1 MVQCLVKDRG
11 LSERQACKQV
21 KLPRST
27 CIYIKKPKQDEEI
40 IDALTSLIAKHPSI
54 GFWMSF
60 YRLRLLGYKWNH
72 KRVYRVYTGLKL
84 NIRRRAKKRLPA
96 RVKQELFQPAQ
107 ANQVWSIDFMHDSL
121 WDGRNYRLLNV
132 IDDYNRQ
139 VLAIEADTSL
149 PVLRLL
155 RVLERLKEVHGLPQ
169 MIRVDNG
176 PEFISHKLDYWCR
189 ENKIQ
194 LTFIQP
200 GKPTQ
205 NAYIER
211 LNGSLRRELL
221 NAYIFKTISEVREK
235 TEEWMLDYNTNRPH
249 KSLNYNPPV
258 QAGRNKSYSD
268 KDLAALAGQKS
279 DGGNNFY
286 LDDKNEKS
294 NFKPNLLNGSKIG

>member
-1 MVQCLVKDRG
+1 M
-11 LSERQACKQV
+11 
-21 KLPRST
+21 LPRST
-27 CIYIKKPKQDEEI
+27 CLYVKQPKQDEEI
-40 IDALTSLIAKHPSI
+40 IDALTSLITKHPSI

-72 KRVYRVYTGLKL
+72 KRVYRVYTNLKL

-96 RVKQELFQPAQ
+96 RVKQELFRPVQ

-121 WDGRNYRLLNV
+121 WDGRSYRLLNI

-155 RVLERLKEVHGLPQ
+155 RVLERLKEVHGLPK

-176 PEFISHKLDYWCR
+176 PEFISQKLDHWCK
-189 ENKIQ
+189 ENNVQ

-211 LNGSLRRELL
+211 MNGSLRRELL
-221 NAYIFKTISEVREK
+221 NAYVFKTIHEVREK

-249 KSLNYNPPV
+249 KSLNYKAPTQV
-258 QAGRNKSYSD
+258 RGNKSYSD
-268 KDLAALAGQKS
+268 KDLAALAGLKS
-279 DGGNNFY
+279 EDGNNFY
-286 LDDKNEKS
+286 LDLKDEKG
-294 NFKPNLLNGSKIG
+294 NFETNFLNGPKIR

>member
-27 CIYIKKPKQDEEI
+27 FLYVKRPKQDEEI
-40 IDALTSLIAKHPSI
+40 IDALTNLVAKHPSI

-72 KRVYRVYTGLKL
+72 KRVYRVYTSLNL

-96 RVKQELFQPAQ
+96 RVKQELFQPSD

-121 WDGRNYRLLNV
+121 WDGRSYRLLNI

-139 VLAIEADTSL
+139 LLAIEADTSL

-176 PEFISHKLDYWCR
+176 PEFISHKLDHWCK
-189 ENKIQ
+189 EHKVQ
-194 LTFIQP
+194 LTFIQL

-211 LNGSLRRELL
+211 MNGSLRRELL
-221 NAYIFKTISEVREK
+221 NAYVFKTISEVREK
-235 TEEWMLDYNTNRPH
+235 TEEWMLDYNANRPH
-249 KSLNYNPPV
+249 KSLNYKTPAQV
-258 QAGRNKSYSD
+258 GGYKSYSG

-279 DGGNNFY
+279 EDGDNFY
-286 LDDKNEKS
+286 CKDQQKT
-294 NFKPNLLNGSKIG
+294 NFETNLLNGSKIR

>member
-1 MVQCLVKDRG
+1 MIQDLISEYS

-21 KLPRST
+21 SLPRST
-27 CIYIKKPKQDEEI
+27 YLYVKQPKQDEEI

-60 YRLRLLGYKWNH
+60 YRLRLMGYDWNH
-72 KRVYRVYTGLKL
+72 KRVYRVYTSLKL

-107 ANQVWSIDFMHDSL
+107 PNQVWSIDFMHDSL
-121 WDGRNYRLLNV
+121 WDGRSYRLLNI

-155 RVLERLKEVHGLPQ
+155 RVLQRLKEVHGLPH

-176 PEFISHKLDYWCR
+176 PEFISHKLDDWCK
-189 ENKIQ
+189 ENKVQ

-211 LNGSLRRELL
+211 MNGSLRRELL
-221 NAYIFKTISEVREK
+221 NAYVFKTISEVREK

-249 KSLNYNPPV
+249 KSLNYNTPMQV
-258 QAGRNKSYSD
+258 GGYKSYSGEA
-268 KDLAALAGQKS
+268 LAALAGQKS
-279 DGGNNFY
+279 EDGNNFY
-286 LDDKNEKS
+286 CKE
-294 NFKPNLLNGSKIG
+294 

>member
-1 MVQCLVKDRG
+1 MT
-11 LSERQACKQV
+11 ERQACKQV
-21 KLPRST
+21 QLPRST
-27 CIYIKKPKQDEEI
+27 CLYIKQPKQDNEI
-40 IDALTSLIAKHPSI
+40 IDALNSLISKHPSI

-60 YRLRLLGYKWNH
+60 YRLRLLGYEWNH
-72 KRVYRVYTGLKL
+72 KRVYRVYTALKL

-96 RVKQELFQPAQ
+96 RVKQELFQPSQ

-121 WDGRNYRLLNV
+121 WDGRSYRLLNI

-155 RVLERLKEVHGLPQ
+155 RVLQRLKEVHGLPQ

-176 PEFISHKLDYWCR
+176 PEFISHKLDHWCK
-189 ENKIQ
+189 ENKVQ

-200 GKPTQ
+200 GRPTQ

-211 LNGSLRRELL
+211 MNGSLRRELL
-221 NAYIFKTISEVREK
+221 NAYIFKTIDEVREK

-249 KSLNYNPPV
+249 KSLNYKTPAQV
-258 QAGRNKSYSD
+258 GRNKSYSD
-268 KDLAALAGQKS
+268 EDLAASAGQKS
-279 DGGNNFY
+279 EDGNNFY
-286 LDDKNEKS
+286 LEDKNEKS
-294 NFKPNLLNGSKIG
+294 NFETNFLNGSKIG